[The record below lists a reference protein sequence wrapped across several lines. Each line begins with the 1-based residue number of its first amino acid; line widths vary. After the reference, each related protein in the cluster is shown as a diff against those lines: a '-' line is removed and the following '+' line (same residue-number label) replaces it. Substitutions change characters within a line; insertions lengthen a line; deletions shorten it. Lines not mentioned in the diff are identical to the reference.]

1 MQNHFYIALKY
12 SVVKLI
18 YNLKKLVHSLII
30 HDISRDTLT
39 CEVYEGDPQTTVDR
53 LKSIENGDDCN
64 LSVISLCT
72 HTGTHIDAPLH
83 FCSDGSSVTDIR
95 LNTFTGKCT
104 VVTVSGILTGED
116 MDKILAKSRKK
127 LLLHGNSGAFISA
140 FAARVLADSSVV
152 LIGTDAQSIAP
163 DYDEEATHKILA
175 EAGIVIIE
183 NLDLSDIAD
192 GDYEIFA
199 FPIKLGGLEAAPC
212 RAILF
217 EQERG
222 L

>member
-1 MQNHFYIALKY
+1 M
-12 SVVKLI
+12 
-18 YNLKKLVHSLII
+18 HSLII
-30 HDISRDTLT
+30 HDISRDTLA
-39 CEVYEGDPQTTVDR
+39 CEVYKGDPQTQAER
-53 LKSIENGDDCN
+53 IKSIENGDGYN
-64 LSVISLCT
+64 LSAVSMCT

-83 FCSDGSSVTDIR
+83 FSQEGSSISEMR

-104 VVTVSGILTGED
+104 VVTVSGILTGQD
-116 MDKILAKSRKK
+116 MDEILAHSRKK
-127 LLLHGNSGAFISA
+127 LLLHGNSNAFVSA
-140 FAARVLADSSVV
+140 FAARVLADSDVV
-152 LIGTDAQSIAP
+152 MIGTDAMSIAP
-163 DYDEEATHKILA
+163 DYDEAETHKILA
-175 EAGIVIIE
+175 EAGIAVLE
-183 NLDLSDIAD
+183 NLDLSDIKD

>member
-1 MQNHFYIALKY
+1 MY
-12 SVVKLI
+12 
-18 YNLKKLVHSLII
+18 SLII
-30 HDISRDTLT
+30 HDISRDILT
-39 CEVYEGDPQTTVDR
+39 SKVYEGDPQTEVNR
-53 LKSIENGDDCN
+53 IKSIENGDDYN
-64 LSVISLCT
+64 LSAISMST

-83 FCSDGSSVTDIR
+83 FSSDGSSISKMR

-104 VVTVSGILTGED
+104 VVTVNGILTGED
-116 MDKILAKSRKK
+116 MDKILAHSRKK
-127 LLLHGNSGAFISA
+127 LLLHGNCKAFVSA
-140 FAARVLADSSVV
+140 FAARVLADSDVV
-152 LIGTDAQSIAP
+152 MIGTDAQSIAP
-163 DYDEEATHKILA
+163 EYDENETHKILA
-175 EAGIVIIE
+175 NAGFAILE

-192 GDYEIFA
+192 GDYELFA